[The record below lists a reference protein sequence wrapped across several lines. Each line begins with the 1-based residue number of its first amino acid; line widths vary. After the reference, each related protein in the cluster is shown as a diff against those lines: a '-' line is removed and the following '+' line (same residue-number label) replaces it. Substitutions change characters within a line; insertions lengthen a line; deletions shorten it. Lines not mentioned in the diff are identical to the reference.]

1 MVFVVI
7 LAVMVSDGDGGGND
21 GGCTDGGDN
30 DGTDGGGRDSGCCD
44 VGGTDGDGIDGDGSD
59 ASGCDSDNGNGINR
73 HLSNGFG
80 CHGIIVVAMMVFAM
94 ERLLLDI
101 ARQFMM
107 AMDEG

>member
-21 GGCTDGGDN
+21 GGCTDGGD

-101 ARQFMM
+101 ARQFMV